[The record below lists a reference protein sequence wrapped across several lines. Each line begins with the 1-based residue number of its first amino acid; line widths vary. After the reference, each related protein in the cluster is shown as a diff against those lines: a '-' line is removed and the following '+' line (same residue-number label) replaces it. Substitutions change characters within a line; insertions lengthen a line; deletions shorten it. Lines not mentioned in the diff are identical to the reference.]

1 MGNYFDSFDCQV
13 QCEEFYTG
21 VEEADIDWMNANVPD
36 VYIEGEPLDGHYFDR
51 MVEEIDF

>member
-1 MGNYFDSFDCQV
+1 MGDYFDSFDCQV
-13 QCEEFYTG
+13 QCEE
-21 VEEADIDWMNANVPD
+21 ADIDWMDANVPD